1 MELEH
6 IFGVNLFCSEST
18 TLDSPFGHEDGR
30 TLFIRYFCGS
40 PEQSQSRCFTWR
52 CYVLHVQ
59 MLKTVIAVGRG
70 LMGQEMTTQNASQKD
85 LLPKC
90 WMCCQRTAHPCEHP
104 PPRDAS
110 AAESRLAQGAQMLR
124 APASQPASSPCPLL
138 LPSSPFHG
146 SWSQGRFSITP
157 CVLNSSEAAAMDS
170 RLLLWD
176 LVREVGNSAGGR

>member
-40 PEQSQSRCFTWR
+40 PEQSQSRRFTWR

-90 WMCCQRTAHPCEHP
+90 WMCCQRTAHPCEP
-104 PPRDAS
+104 PSGMHQLQR
-110 AAESRLAQGAQMLR
+110 AAWLRGHGCSVRLHRSLPLP
-124 APASQPASSPCPLL
+124 PAHSCFLP
-138 LPSSPFHG
+138 LPSTG
-146 SWSQGRFSITP
+146 
-157 CVLNSSEAAAMDS
+157 
-170 RLLLWD
+170 
-176 LVREVGNSAGGR
+176 VGPRGAFQ